1 MKKQDKIQR
10 ISPGEAELLDI
21 FWSHGEL
28 TLSQVHEIYSSGT
41 GKPTLQTIQTRLG
54 RMIEK
59 QMLAKRDNHPAV
71 YSCLISKKQTQGKY
85 FELIESLTNRNFA
98 PYILSLVEKRS
109 LSAEEIDA
117 LEKVL
122 AKAKSRQ

>member
-28 TLSQVHEIYSSGT
+28 TLSQVHEIYSGGT
-41 GKPTLQTIQTRLG
+41 GKPTLQTIQTRLA

-59 QMLAKRDNHPAV
+59 QMLAKRDNYPAV

-109 LSAEEIDA
+109 LSAGEIDA